1 MSAPYYFLMVTHLFM
16 FMTGD
21 VTTVDEEHLVA
32 LVEARYADVS
42 GCAGSDSG
50 HDDGHAL
57 VTAALQTYT
66 NMFQVCRRCTLLP
79 WDR

>member
-1 MSAPYYFLMVTHLFM
+1 MVTHLFV

-42 GCAGSDSG
+42 GRAGSDAG

-57 VTAALQTYT
+57 VTAALQIVTHKHVS
-66 NMFQVCRRCTLLP
+66 MAHRCCCP
-79 WDR
+79 WTGR

>member
-1 MSAPYYFLMVTHLFM
+1 M

-42 GCAGSDSG
+42 GRAGSDAG

-57 VTAALQTYT
+57 VTAALQIVKHMYQWRTAAAALG
-66 NMFQVCRRCTLLP
+66 QVTVTREHA
-79 WDR
+79 